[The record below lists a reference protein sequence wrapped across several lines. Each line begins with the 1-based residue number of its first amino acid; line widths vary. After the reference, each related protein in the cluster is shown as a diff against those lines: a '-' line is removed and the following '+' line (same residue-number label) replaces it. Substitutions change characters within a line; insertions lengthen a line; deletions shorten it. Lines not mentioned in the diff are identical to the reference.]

1 MQVGQLNKRITLM
14 YKTSVDDGMGG
25 VTVTDVSVTPDVWA
39 AIWPASAK
47 EIIQANSTAM
57 LITHRVRI
65 RYRSDITGAWK
76 VKYGDRYFAIVA
88 KVDPEERHEW
98 LDLLCKEAA

>member
-1 MQVGQLNKRITLM
+1 MRIGQLNKRITLM

-25 VTVTDVSVTPDVWA
+25 VTVTDVSVEPDVWA

-57 LITHRVRI
+57 IITHRVRI
-65 RYRSDITGAWK
+65 RYRADINGTWK
-76 VKYGDRYFAIVA
+76 VKYGDRYFAIIAIVN
-88 KVDPEERHEW
+88 PEERNEW